1 MIQIRQVERLNCMG
15 VVEGK
20 KLKSNV
26 FFEIM
31 KDTAD
36 YIYGSQTS
44 GGVTVITVCVELFRD

>member
-1 MIQIRQVERLNCMG
+1 MG